1 MYLCVVVC
9 VKRINVYVFERERS
23 GATMVG
29 RCVYYCVLVQ
39 REDRQ
44 KKNETM
50 NCVFLR
56 VGGEGERL

>member
-1 MYLCVVVC
+1 M
-9 VKRINVYVFERERS
+9 
-23 GATMVG
+23 
-29 RCVYYCVLVQ
+29 YYCVLVQ